1 MFSRININK
10 IVIAHY
16 KSLSNLNNRGITF
29 NDVLIFILFPLVLA
43 CILVYNNISIKSQV
57 SNLITALSILA
68 GFLFNLLAI
77 IHSSLGKIRDE
88 IRQQNLQ
95 DNSLKYKFA
104 NEIHANISYNI
115 LVAILTIV
123 GLIISGLNF
132 ETKSNELLSMF
143 CRCLDLVCYFLLVH
157 FLLTL
162 IMILNRVYILLDK
175 E

>member
-10 IVIAHY
+10 IIIAHY
-16 KSLSNLNNRGITF
+16 KSLSNLNDRKIAI
-29 NDVLIFILFPLVLA
+29 NDLIIFILFPILIAIVL
-43 CILVYNNISIKSQV
+43 IYYNISIKSQV
-57 SNLITALSILA
+57 ANLITALSILA

-88 IRQQNLQ
+88 IRQQNLEE
-95 DNSLKYKFA
+95 NSLKYKFA

-115 LVAILTIV
+115 LIAILTIV
-123 GLIISGLNF
+123 TLVVSGLNIEF
-132 ETKSNELLSMF
+132 NNKTLKYISF
-143 CRCLDLVCYFLLVH
+143 CFLNSICYFLLTH

>member
-10 IVIAHY
+10 IIIAHY
-16 KSLSNLNNRGITF
+16 KSLSNLNDRKIAI
-29 NDVLIFILFPLVLA
+29 NDLIIFILFPFLIAIVL
-43 CILVYNNISIKSQV
+43 IYYNISIKSQV
-57 SNLITALSILA
+57 ANLITALSILA

-88 IRQQNLQ
+88 IRQQNLEE
-95 DNSLKYKFA
+95 NSLKYKFA

-115 LVAILTIV
+115 LIAILTIV
-123 GLIISGLNF
+123 TLVVSGLNIEF
-132 ETKSNELLSMF
+132 NNKALKYISF
-143 CRCLDLVCYFLLVH
+143 CFLNSICYFLLIH

-162 IMILNRVYILLDK
+162 VMILNRVYILLDK

>member
-10 IVIAHY
+10 IIIAHY
-16 KSLSNLNNRGITF
+16 KSLSNLNDRKIAI
-29 NDVLIFILFPLVLA
+29 NDLIIFILFPILIAIVL
-43 CILVYNNISIKSQV
+43 IYYNISIKSQV
-57 SNLITALSILA
+57 ANLITALSILA

-77 IHSSLGKIRDE
+77 IHSSLEKIRDE
-88 IRQQNLQ
+88 IRQQNLEE
-95 DNSLKYKFA
+95 NSLKYKFA

-115 LVAILTIV
+115 LIAILTIV
-123 GLIISGLNF
+123 TLVVSGLNIEF
-132 ETKSNELLSMF
+132 NNKTLKYISFCLLNSI
-143 CRCLDLVCYFLLVH
+143 CYFLLIH